1 MSNRLV
7 IIPTYNEIE
16 NITQIISAVFGLLG
30 VVFLFRIIGVG
41 DEEIKMA
48 ASMGDYGVV
57 SPLVSVAIAI
67 LFVTVAVT
75 IVFSLINLA
84 SSPQKLKKSLLFI
97 VCFIVVIGLAFTISS
112 GVETPLKDGEILS
125 ANGSR
130 WVEAGIRMFYILAA
144 LAIGSMMFFGGK
156 KLINK

>member
-1 MSNRLV
+1 M
-7 IIPTYNEIE
+7 
-16 NITQIISAVFGLLG
+16 NIQTIVKIISAVFGLLG

-48 ASMGDYGVV
+48 ASVGDYGVV

-67 LFVTVAVT
+67 LFVTIAVT
-75 IVFSLINLA
+75 VVFSLINLA

-97 VCFIVVIGLAFTISS
+97 VCFIVVIGLAFAISS
-112 GVETPLKDGEILS
+112 GLETPLKDGEILS
-125 ANGSR
+125 ASGSR

-144 LAIGSMMFFGGK
+144 LAIGSMMFFGAK

>member
-1 MSNRLV
+1 M
-7 IIPTYNEIE
+7 
-16 NITQIISAVFGLLG
+16 NIQTIVKIISAVFGLLG

-75 IVFSLINLA
+75 VVFSLINLA

-125 ANGSR
+125 ASGSR

>member
-1 MSNRLV
+1 M
-7 IIPTYNEIE
+7 
-16 NITQIISAVFGLLG
+16 NIQTIVKIISAVFGLLG

-75 IVFSLINLA
+75 VVFSLINLA
-84 SSPQKLKKSLLFI
+84 SSPQKLKKALLFI
-97 VCFIVVIGLAFTISS
+97 VCFIVVIGLAFVISS

-125 ANGSR
+125 AIGSR
-130 WVEAGIRMFYILAA
+130 WVEAGIRTFYILAA

>member
-1 MSNRLV
+1 M
-7 IIPTYNEIE
+7 
-16 NITQIISAVFGLLG
+16 NIQTIVKIISAIFGLLG

-75 IVFSLINLA
+75 VVFSLINLA
-84 SSPQKLKKSLLFI
+84 SSPQKLKKALLFI
-97 VCFIVVIGLAFTISS
+97 VCFIVVIGLAFAISS

-125 ANGSR
+125 ASGSR
-130 WVEAGIRMFYILAA
+130 WVEAGIRMFYILAV